1 MLGSQ
6 PVQVISEINEV
17 GHASKQGG
25 RWSHR
30 GGPTPKRMAVVDVSQ
45 PATADVWML
54 PKGTSTRAGLEVH
67 AVKVALAGWYKARPP
82 QLRPPLPCMPLPASL

>member
-17 GHASKQGG
+17 DHASKQGG

-30 GGPTPKRMAVVDVSQ
+30 GGPTPKSMAVVDVSQ
-45 PATADVWML
+45 PATADVGCCQNA
-54 PKGTSTRAGLEVH
+54 PTRAGLEVR